1 MFDIGFSELLV
12 VFVVM
17 LLVVGPERLPIVARK
32 IGLYL
37 GKMRRSFQQVKAEVE
52 QELEIEAVK
61 AQLKDNAMKKEAELL
76 QKELNKDVED
86 AFMPSQSASDEFEDD
101 GDDESSESEEV
112 PEVVTGA
119 ESKADTLYNKSV
131 SDKPTSKTR

>member
-12 VFVVM
+12 VFIVM
-17 LLVVGPERLPIVARK
+17 LLVVGPERLPLVARK

-61 AQLKDNAMKKEAELL
+61 AQLKDNAMKKEAEML
-76 QKELNKDVED
+76 KNELDKDVSDIFE
-86 AFMPSQSASDEFEDD
+86 PSQAASDEMED
-101 GDDESSESEEV
+101 
-112 PEVVTGA
+112 TT
-119 ESKADTLYNKSV
+119 KNKKSLNNQ
-131 SDKPTSKTR
+131 P

>member
-1 MFDIGFSELLV
+1 MFDVGFSELLV

-37 GKMRRSFQQVKAEVE
+37 GKMRRSFLQVKAEVE

-76 QKELNKDVED
+76 KQELDKDVSD
-86 AFMPSQSASDEFEDD
+86 AFEPSQAASDEFED
-101 GDDESSESEEV
+101 EN
-112 PEVVTGA
+112 A
-119 ESKADTLYNKSV
+119 ESLDNKS
-131 SDKPTSKTR
+131 

>member
-17 LLVVGPERLPIVARK
+17 LLVVGPERLPLVARK

-37 GKMRRSFQQVKAEVE
+37 GRMKRSFQQVKAEVE

-76 QKELNKDVED
+76 QQEMNKDVAD
-86 AFMPSQSASDEFEDD
+86 AFEPSMAASDEFNQHT
-101 GDDESSESEEV
+101 ESEE
-112 PEVVTGA
+112 P
-119 ESKADTLYNKSV
+119 DNKS
-131 SDKPTSKTR
+131 T

>member
-17 LLVVGPERLPIVARK
+17 LLVVGPERLPLVARK

-76 QKELNKDVED
+76 QQELNKDVED
-86 AFMPSQSASDEFEDD
+86 AFMPSKSASEVEEW
-101 GDDESSESEEV
+101 DESHESTDKS
-112 PEVVTGA
+112 PSA
-119 ESKADTLYNKSV
+119 NKSN
-131 SDKPTSKTR
+131 PNT